1 MKIIVA
7 YDGSQDVKEGLKATE
22 KFFKNESGELIL
34 LYVVRKKEDVSKEEE
49 EKAIEKGKKLLEKA
63 KNLIDLPKVSIKEVV
78 ISDYSIAEAILN
90 FVEKEEADLLIMGA
104 RGIRPDI
111 IRYTLGSTTAKVA
124 TFAPCSIYIAKK
136 K

>member
-1 MKIIVA
+1 MKVVIA
-7 YDGSQDVKEGLKATE
+7 YDGSQDAKEGLRVAQ
-22 KFFKNESGELIL
+22 KFLKDVIDELIF
-34 LYVVRKKEDVSKEEE
+34 LYVVRKKENMTKEEE
-49 EKAIEKGKKLLEKA
+49 EREIEKGKKLLEEA
-63 KNLIDLPKVSIKEVV
+63 KKEIQDSFSIKEAV

-90 FVEKEEADLLIMGA
+90 FVENEEADMLIMGA
-104 RGIRPDI
+104 RGVRPDI